1 VPKRVIDADA
11 MWSSDKLAACAEWA
25 QAEYAW
31 LYGLADASGSFEL
44 TNLRVIWGRVAAIRR
59 NFTIERLEQVFD
71 EFGACGLLFRWESS
85 GKRYG
90 YWTGSD
96 VPGRLPAPSW
106 RVRLEKLA
114 PPVPRKELAEYV
126 ARFSRGAKQEA
137 AQHAAD
143 RSAEYSAERE
153 TQRTSDRETQFA
165 RQGTAQGS
173 TVCSPAARSV
183 EASSPTL
190 SALKPRVEVAQAQDL
205 NLNWNQNRDWNQR
218 PNPNGNV
225 ERRLPFPQPSASR
238 TKPQA
243 NSNSHSTV
251 NHNSVANQ
259 SPTPDQ
265 NPTADENLRNNSSR
279 DDSDSDDREVAERA
293 LAQTARSL
301 DPWASRTARTA
312 GNHASSSHPVGG
324 RSAPIAGGSRGANQR
339 RVPPAQPAWWQLRQ
353 DAKALQLA
361 RELNVGRGPELP
373 PRRAPRDASG
383 EKAEALDE
391 TASAKGAANGR

>member
-1 VPKRVIDADA
+1 
-11 MWSSDKLAACAEWA
+11 
-25 QAEYAW
+25 
-31 LYGLADASGSFEL
+31 
-44 TNLRVIWGRVAAIRR
+44 
-59 NFTIERLEQVFD
+59 
-71 EFGACGLLFRWESS
+71 
-85 GKRYG
+85 
-90 YWTGSD
+90 
-96 VPGRLPAPSW
+96 
-106 RVRLEKLA
+106 
-114 PPVPRKELAEYV
+114 LAEYV

-153 TQRTSDRETQFA
+153 TQCTSERETQFA

-173 TVCSPAARSV
+173 TGCSPAARSV
-183 EASSPTL
+183 ETSSPTL
-190 SALKPRVEVAQAQDL
+190 SALKLRVEVPQAQDL
-205 NLNWNQNRDWNQR
+205 NLNWNQNREWNQK

-243 NSNSHSTV
+243 NSNSHSTAK
-251 NHNSVANQ
+251 HNSVADHN
-259 SPTPDQ
+259 PVANQ
-265 NPTADENLRNNSSR
+265 NPIPDHNLSRNSPG
-279 DDSDSDDREVAERA
+279 DDSDGDHREVAERA
-293 LAQTARSL
+293 FAQTARSL

>member
-59 NFTIERLEQVFD
+59 NFRIERLEQVFN

-137 AQHAAD
+137 AQHATD

-153 TQRTSDRETQFA
+153 TQCTSERETQFA

-173 TVCSPAARSV
+173 TGCSPAARSG
-183 EASSPTL
+183 ETSS
-190 SALKPRVEVAQAQDL
+190 
-205 NLNWNQNRDWNQR
+205 
-218 PNPNGNV
+218 
-225 ERRLPFPQPSASR
+225 
-238 TKPQA
+238 
-243 NSNSHSTV
+243 
-251 NHNSVANQ
+251 
-259 SPTPDQ
+259 
-265 NPTADENLRNNSSR
+265 
-279 DDSDSDDREVAERA
+279 
-293 LAQTARSL
+293 
-301 DPWASRTARTA
+301 
-312 GNHASSSHPVGG
+312 
-324 RSAPIAGGSRGANQR
+324 
-339 RVPPAQPAWWQLRQ
+339 
-353 DAKALQLA
+353 
-361 RELNVGRGPELP
+361 
-373 PRRAPRDASG
+373 
-383 EKAEALDE
+383 
-391 TASAKGAANGR
+391 